1 MTGSHRK
8 HESTDAR
15 LIVLGRKGIPL
26 DVAIAAGLN
35 SVCNAHLD
43 NLFYSRNPQVEMSLQ
58 KCNLK
63 RLN

>member
-1 MTGSHRK
+1 M
-8 HESTDAR
+8 
-15 LIVLGRKGIPL
+15 GIPL
-26 DVAIAAGLN
+26 DVTIAAGLN
-35 SVCNAHLD
+35 SVCNAHLG